1 MARLYTKNGDKG
13 ETFLLF
19 GKKVSKLDARVEC
32 YGAIDECISNL
43 GVAYS
48 LSSENKD
55 KEISEIIIK
64 LQRKLFIISSEI
76 ACPTEKYD
84 ELKKKYNYLTEEM
97 ILEIEQIIDKYQS
110 ITPKIN
116 YFVLPGGS
124 LLSSFIDIART
135 SCRKSERLCVKV
147 KDLKLLNNKNILI
160 YLNRLSDLLFI
171 IARYIDRDSEYLRAT
186 E

>member
-1 MARLYTKNGDKG
+1 MAKLYTKNGDNG

-19 GKKVSKLDARVEC
+19 GKKVSKLDARVQC

-43 GVAYS
+43 GAAYS
-48 LSSENKD
+48 LSVEKD
-55 KEISEIIIK
+55 DKDISDLILKI
-64 LQRKLFIISSEI
+64 QRTLFIISSEI
-76 ACPTEKYD
+76 ACPTEKYNDLKEKYKYID
-84 ELKKKYNYLTEEM
+84 EEVITDLEKK
-97 ILEIEQIIDKYQS
+97 IDKYQS

-124 LLSSFIDIART
+124 LISSFIDIART
-135 SCRKSERLCVKV
+135 SCRRSERLCVEV
-147 KDLKLLNNKNILI
+147 RDLSQLNNKNILI

-171 IARYIDRDSEYLRAT
+171 IARYIDRDKEYLRAT